1 MTTFPIAHHAQC
13 PLEDAVLGK
22 GLLAQHLK
30 SILDKNKTP
39 YYRLME
45 AHSQIHG
52 VVGLTPQEARMRF
65 NKEWT
70 TKTRNAVHTHGVHH
84 VVHQWLQG
92 AIAIAAPPPLQPGI
106 QSPPVPHPA
115 AGSAVA
121 GQPPAAPAP
130 LAAGALA
137 AEGAAGGG
145 QSGAVSEHLRHSG
158 GIGKD
163 MRDGKD
169 QLEQNQEDQ
178 HNRRRQL
185 VGYAL
190 QQGQATV
197 RNLICWLLEQDE
209 DNIHDSDN
217 LVLRQSAAEGAV
229 RSAIEDRALVEAREM
244 YLDMAAWHHKVLI
257 AAAQADDEDNEGEEG
272 G

>member
-1 MTTFPIAHHAQC
+1 
-13 PLEDAVLGK
+13 
-22 GLLAQHLK
+22 
-30 SILDKNKTP
+30 
-39 YYRLME
+39 
-45 AHSQIHG
+45 
-52 VVGLTPQEARMRF
+52 
-65 NKEWT
+65 
-70 TKTRNAVHTHGVHH
+70 
-84 VVHQWLQG
+84 
-92 AIAIAAPPPLQPGI
+92 
-106 QSPPVPHPA
+106 
-115 AGSAVA
+115 
-121 GQPPAAPAP
+121 
-130 LAAGALA
+130 
-137 AEGAAGGG
+137 
-145 QSGAVSEHLRHSG
+145 
-158 GIGKD
+158 

-169 QLEQNQEDQ
+169 QLGQNQEDQ
-178 HNRRRQL
+178 RNLRQQI

-209 DNIHDSDN
+209 DRLHDSDN

>member
-1 MTTFPIAHHAQC
+1 
-13 PLEDAVLGK
+13 
-22 GLLAQHLK
+22 
-30 SILDKNKTP
+30 
-39 YYRLME
+39 ME
-45 AHSQIHG
+45 A
-52 VVGLTPQEARMRF
+52 
-65 NKEWT
+65 
-70 TKTRNAVHTHGVHH
+70 
-84 VVHQWLQG
+84 QG
-92 AIAIAAPPPLQPGI
+92 ARPPLIFPTLI
-106 QSPPVPHPA
+106 FRLHRPHASSVPHPA
-115 AGSAVA
+115 AGAAVA
-121 GQPPAAPAP
+121 GQPPAAPSP

-145 QSGAVSEHLRHSG
+145 QSGAVSEYLRRGG

-169 QLEQNQEDQ
+169 QLGQNQKDQ
-178 HNRRRQL
+178 HNLRQQI
-185 VGYAL
+185 VGYVL

-209 DNIHDSDN
+209 DRIHDSDN